1 VPTTFTTPTFA
12 APHGFLGVTRND
24 RSADFIVAGV
34 PLDLGTTNRAGTRDG
49 PHAIRRAS
57 RMLCDGEHPEF
68 WIEPATMS
76 LSDIGD
82 LQLALGDIQ
91 ASLTLIEQQAVEF
104 GHLLAPGGERCRLR
118 WPSDGRR
125 WSIESPPIQ

>member
-34 PLDLGTTNRAGTRDG
+34 
-49 PHAIRRAS
+49 
-57 RMLCDGEHPEF
+57 
-68 WIEPATMS
+68 
-76 LSDIGD
+76 
-82 LQLALGDIQ
+82 
-91 ASLTLIEQQAVEF
+91 LTLIEQQAVEI
-104 GHLLAPGGERCRLR
+104 GHLLALGGERRRLR